1 MHKVDVWWRI
11 FFESK
16 KLEAAKKVFAKI
28 KPLLDIPETA
38 KITFSEYYKDKK
50 QLVRVSYRIE
60 TSSLAECYLDFSKSL
75 AQISYNHSTAG
86 PAIYDDGGFSFDYLV
101 ATHDPK
107 RLCGYNMAHLTAE
120 TVLSG

>member
-86 PAIYDDGGFSFDYLV
+86 PARF
-101 ATHDPK
+101 
-107 RLCGYNMAHLTAE
+107 
-120 TVLSG
+120 